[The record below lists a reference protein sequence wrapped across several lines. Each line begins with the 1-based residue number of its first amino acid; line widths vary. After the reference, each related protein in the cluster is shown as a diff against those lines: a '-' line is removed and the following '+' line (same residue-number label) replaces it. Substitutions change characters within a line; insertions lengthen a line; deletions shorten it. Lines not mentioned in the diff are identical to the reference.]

1 MKKSVYLITTFALL
15 LVPAMQGQRMQKPDP
30 AAQEAALEA
39 KKQYIGLISPDTT
52 TTCSYTFTSGTG
64 NTYMKYC
71 VTKNGN
77 VVQFESP
84 LGEEF
89 IATAP
94 IGEGYAFCD
103 YGSTNKE
110 YFDYAGY
117 GDSGNWKAPVTVSS
131 SAQKVVISRE
141 TSDGL
146 FTLTQT
152 ITQNAANSFVR
163 VTMALKNNSTTLRH
177 VGLLRYADVDAQG
190 FTSNSFDYTYRTAFG
205 YNNMGYGLLQRHY
218 SGATLNGGFAQVI
231 PGGPNPCQIFA
242 NVSGGPVQGIDGSI
256 FIEYDME
263 VAAGTTKT
271 VALDYKSF

>member
-1 MKKSVYLITTFALL
+1 MKRSLYLVATFALL
-15 LVPAMQGQRMQKPDP
+15 LASAAQGQRTTPQDS
-30 AAQEAALEA
+30 ASLEAAREA
-39 KKQYIGLISPDTT
+39 KQQYVGGLSADAT
-52 TTCSYTFTSGTG
+52 TTCTYPFTSGTG
-64 NTYMKYC
+64 NAYMKYC

-77 VVQFESP
+77 IVQFESP
-84 LGEEF
+84 LGQEF

-94 IGEGYAFCD
+94 IGEGYAFCN
-103 YGSTNKE
+103 YASTNKA
-110 YFDYAGY
+110 YYDYAGY
-117 GDSGNWKAPVTVSS
+117 GDSGNWKAPVLVSS
-131 SAQKVVISRE
+131 TAQTVVISRE
-141 TSDGL
+141 TSDGF

-152 ITQNAANSFVR
+152 ITQNIANSFVR
-163 VTMALKNNSTTLRH
+163 VTMALKNNSTTQRH

-231 PGGPNPCQIFA
+231 PGGPDPCQIFA
-242 NVSGGPVQGIDGSI
+242 QVSGGPVQGIDGSI

>member
-1 MKKSVYLITTFALL
+1 MKKSACLITTFAVL

-30 AAQEAALEA
+30 AAEEAALEA
-39 KKQYIGLISPDTT
+39 KKQYIGLMSPDAT
-52 TTCSYTFTSGTG
+52 TTCTYTFTSGTG

-77 VVQFESP
+77 IVQFESP

-117 GDSGNWKAPVTVSS
+117 GDSGNWNAPVTKSS
-131 SAQKVVISRE
+131 GAHAVVISRE
-141 TSDGL
+141 TSDGH

-152 ITQNAANSFVR
+152 ITQNTANSFVR
-163 VTMALKNNSTTLRH
+163 VAMALKNNSTTLRH
-177 VGLLRYADVDAQG
+177 VGLLRYADVDAQ
-190 FTSNSFDYTYRTAFG
+190 
-205 YNNMGYGLLQRHY
+205 GLLQRHY

-263 VAAGTTKT
+263 VAAGTTET

>member
-1 MKKSVYLITTFALL
+1 MKKSVYLVATFALL
-15 LVPAMQGQRMQKPDP
+15 LAAARGQGVAPQDSASLEVAR
-30 AAQEAALEA
+30 EA
-39 KKQYIGLISPDTT
+39 KQQYVGALSPDST
-52 TTCSYTFTSGTG
+52 TTCTYPFTSGTG

-77 VVQFESP
+77 IVQFASP

-89 IATAP
+89 LATGGP
-94 IGEGYAFCD
+94 IGEGYAFCN

-110 YFDYAGY
+110 YYDYAGY
-117 GDSGNWKAPVTVSS
+117 GDSGNWKAPTTVSS
-131 SAQKVVISRE
+131 TAQTVVISRE

-152 ITQNAANSFVR
+152 ITQNIANSFVR
-163 VTMALKNNSTTLRH
+163 VTMALKNNSTTTRH
-177 VGLLRYADVDAQG
+177 VGLLRFADVDAQG

-205 YNNMGYGLLQRHY
+205 YNNMGYGLLMKHY
-218 SGATLNGGFAQVI
+218 SGATLNGGFAQLV

-256 FIEYDME
+256 FVEYDME
-263 VAAGTTKT
+263 VAAETTKT
-271 VALDYKSF
+271 VAVDYKSF